1 MSWENSYLQFKSNAN
16 LDSIV
21 ANQIRQ
27 SAFERFV
34 QQGFPTKKQE
44 AWKYTSLTD
53 FKAIDWNSAEEGEEN
68 LSHDQMKAVS
78 AWLPHD
84 FYNLVL
90 VNGILNKTLSDDLN
104 DKVQIVEVEAE
115 DLNSSQDHVESQMLN
130 LANAFSSKK
139 ILISISKNQVFP
151 KPLQI
156 VNIQSSKK
164 SVYQSQ
170 KVEIEVGQNAQLTTI
185 LHSMSF
191 ANSTADAMNVNVQV
205 TLAEDALTNLIL
217 LQNEDKASYQFSQTE
232 VTLASKAQCKVLT
245 MSLGTALTRNYL
257 HLNFLGQHAYA
268 AAYGLTVLDQKQHVD
283 NYTFIQHTLGENQ
296 SVQHYKSILSGSS
309 QSVFRGRVRIEPN
322 AQKANS
328 EQLNNNLLL
337 TREAQANSIPQLE
350 IYADDVKAGH
360 GATIGQLNKEEIFYF
375 LSRGINQYEAVK
387 MLSYGYVQE
396 LIYNFENTEV
406 QNFLLKSLH
415 EKLES
420 MIKNV

>member
-1 MSWENSYLQFKSNAN
+1 MSWESSHLQFKSNSQ
-16 LDSIV
+16 LDSI
-21 ANQIRQ
+21 AAHQSRQ
-27 SAFERFV
+27 AAFERFV
-34 QQGFPTKKQE
+34 QEGLPTKKQE

-53 FKAIDWNSAEEGEEN
+53 FKAIDWHTADQGEEV
-68 LSHDQMKAVS
+68 LTHEQMQTVS
-78 AWLPHD
+78 KQLPTE

-90 VNGILNKTLSDDLN
+90 VNGILNQTLSDDLS
-104 DKVQIVEVEAE
+104 DKVQIVEIEAQ
-115 DLNSSQDHVESQMLN
+115 DFGLNQDHVENQILN
-130 LANAFSSKK
+130 LAHAFASQK
-139 ILISISKNQVFP
+139 ILISIAKNQVFT

-156 VNIQSSKK
+156 VNVQSSKN

-170 KVEIEVGQNAQLTTI
+170 KIEIHVGQNAQLTAI

-191 ANSTADAMNVNVQV
+191 ENVTADAMNVSTQAV
-205 TLAEDALTNLIL
+205 LAEDAILNLVL
-217 LQNEDKASYQFSQTE
+217 LQNEDKSSFHFSQTE
-232 VTLASKAQCKVLT
+232 ITLASKAQLKMAT

-257 HLNFLGQHAYA
+257 HLNFTGSDAYA

-283 NYTFIQHTLGENQ
+283 NYTFIQHSTGENQ

-309 QSVFRGRVRIEPN
+309 EAAFRGRVRIEPN

-337 TREAQANSIPQLE
+337 TREAQAHSVPQLE

-387 MLSYGYVQE
+387 MLAYGYVQE
-396 LIYNFENTEV
+396 LIYHFENADV
-406 QNFLLKSLH
+406 QKFLLNALH
-415 EKLES
+415 TKLES
-420 MIKNV
+420 MIKDV

>member
-1 MSWENSYLQFKSNAN
+1 MSWENSYLQFKNQSA
-16 LDSIV
+16 LDSIA
-21 ANQIRQ
+21 ANQVRQ

-34 QQGFPTKKQE
+34 QQGLPTKKSE
-44 AWKYTSLTD
+44 AWKYTSLTE

-68 LSHDQMKAVS
+68 LTHEQMKAIS
-78 AWLPHD
+78 EKLPEG
-84 FYNLVL
+84 FFNLVL
-90 VNGILNKTLSDDLN
+90 VNGILNKTLSDELN
-104 DKVQIVEVEAE
+104 DKVQLVDVVVNDFNQSA
-115 DLNSSQDHVESQMLN
+115 DHVETQLLN

-139 ILISISKNQVFP
+139 IVISILKNQIFD

-156 VNIQSSKK
+156 LNVQSSKR

-170 KVEIEVGQNAQLTTI
+170 RVEIQIGQNSHLTTI

-191 ANSTADAMNVNVQV
+191 ENSTGDALNLNVQV
-205 TLAEDALTNLIL
+205 KLEEDSGLKLVL
-217 LQNEDKASYQFSQTE
+217 LQDEDKASYQFSQTE
-232 VTLASKAQCKVLT
+232 VSIASKAQCKVLT

-257 HLNFLGQHAYA
+257 HLNFLGKNAYA

-283 NYTFIQHTLGENQ
+283 NYTFIQHTIGENQ
-296 SVQHYKSILSGSS
+296 SVQHYKSILSGSA
-309 QSVFRGRVRIEPN
+309 QSVFRGRVRIEPD

-396 LIYNFENTEV
+396 LIYNLENVDV
-406 QNFLLKSLH
+406 QKFLLNSLH
-415 EKLES
+415 AKLES

>member
-170 KVEIEVGQNAQLTTI
+170 KVEIQVGQNAQLTTI

-205 TLAEDALTNLIL
+205 TLAEDALMNLIL

>member
-16 LDSIV
+16 LDSIT

-27 SAFERFV
+27 SSFERFI
-34 QQGFPTKKQE
+34 QQGLPTKKLE
-44 AWKYTSLTD
+44 AWKYTSLSE
-53 FKAIDWNSAEEGEEN
+53 FKAIDFGAAEVGEEN
-68 LSHDQMKAVS
+68 LSHDQMKLIS
-78 AWLPHD
+78 AQLPES
-84 FYNLVL
+84 FFNLVL
-90 VNGILNKTLSDDLN
+90 VNGVLNKTLSDDLN
-104 DKVQIVEVEAE
+104 DKVQIVEVGAE
-115 DLNSSQDHVESQMLN
+115 DFNQSSDHVESQILN
-130 LANAFSSKK
+130 LANAFSSQKTV
-139 ILISISKNQVFP
+139 ISILKNQVFP

-156 VNIQSSKK
+156 VNVQSSKK

-170 KVEIEVGQNAQLTTI
+170 KVEIQVGQNAQLTTI

-191 ANSTADAMNVNVQV
+191 ANTTADALNVNTQV
-205 TLAEDALTNLIL
+205 KLAEDAVVNLIL
-217 LQNEDKASYQFSQTE
+217 LQNEDKTSYQFSQTE
-232 VTLASKAQCKVLT
+232 IALASKAQCKVLT

-257 HLNFLGQHAYA
+257 HLNFLGQNAYA

-283 NYTFIQHTLGENQ
+283 NYTFIQHSFGENQ

-396 LIYNFENTEV
+396 LIYNFENVEV

-415 EKLES
+415 QKLES

>member
-16 LDSIV
+16 LDSIT

-34 QQGFPTKKQE
+34 QQGLPTKKQE
-44 AWKYTSLTD
+44 AWKYTSLTE
-53 FKAIDWNSAEEGEEN
+53 FKAIDWSSAEEGEEN
-68 LSHDQMKAVS
+68 LSHDQMKAIS
-78 AWLPHD
+78 AKLPEN

-104 DKVQIVEVEAE
+104 DKIQIVEVGAE
-115 DLNSSQDHVESQMLN
+115 DFNQDIQHVEAQMLN

-139 ILISISKNQVFP
+139 IVISILKNQVFP

-156 VNIQSSKK
+156 VNVQSSKK

-170 KVEIEVGQNAQLTTI
+170 KVEIQVGQNAQLTTI

-191 ANSTADAMNVNVQV
+191 ANSTADAMNVNTQV
-205 TLAEDALTNLIL
+205 NLAEDAVVNLIL

-245 MSLGTALTRNYL
+245 MSLGTVLTRNYL
-257 HLNFLGQHAYA
+257 HLNFLGQHAFA

>member
-1 MSWENSYLQFKSNAN
+1 MSLENSYLQFKSQSA
-16 LDSIV
+16 LDSIA

-27 SAFERFV
+27 SAFDRFAK
-34 QQGFPTKKQE
+34 QGLPTKKLE
-44 AWKYTSLTD
+44 GWKFTSLTD
-53 FKAIDWNSAEEGEEN
+53 FKAIDWSSAEAGEEN
-68 LSHDQMKAVS
+68 LSHDQMKVIS
-78 AWLPHD
+78 AQLPES

-104 DKVQIVEVEAE
+104 DKVQIVEVGAE
-115 DLNSSQDHVESQMLN
+115 DFNQSEDHVESQMLN
-130 LANAFSSKK
+130 LANAFFCKK
-139 ILISISKNQVFP
+139 TVISILTNQVFP

-170 KVEIEVGQNAQLTTI
+170 KVEICIGKNAQLTTI

-191 ANSTADAMNVNVQV
+191 ANSTADAMNVNTQV
-205 TLAEDALTNLIL
+205 KLAEDAVLNLIL
-217 LQNEDKASYQFSQTE
+217 LQNEDKSSFHFSQTE

-257 HLNFLGQHAYA
+257 HLNFVGQNAYA
-268 AAYGLTVLDQKQHVD
+268 AAYGLTILDQNQHVD

-296 SVQHYKSILSGSS
+296 SVQHYKSILSGSA

-375 LSRGINQYEAVK
+375 LSRGINQFEAVK

-396 LIYNFENTEV
+396 LIYNFENVEV

>member
-104 DKVQIVEVEAE
+104 DKIQIVEVEAE

-139 ILISISKNQVFP
+139 ILISISKNQFFP

-205 TLAEDALTNLIL
+205 TLAEDALMNLIL